1 MSYVLG
7 LSSFKLAAILGF
19 LTFSIYFLSNT
30 NPSLEYKYYVY
41 LAESLL
47 QGRVDVP
54 NLPNSYYD
62 FVVFNDKKYIPFSY
76 LPAVLVAPL
85 VAVFGTSISET
96 RLSQIIG
103 GVNIFLLFLLLK
115 RIGISKSVALVVSLF
130 FAFGT
135 VHWYVSSVGWSWFF
149 AHVLAIFFLLLALLE
164 IGGKRRLWLVGF
176 LVALAGL
183 SRQPIFLSIPLIFLL
198 AIYQEGVTGLNL
210 KKITYR
216 LTIFLIGISI
226 PTVLLLFYNYA
237 RFGSFLEQ
245 GYLQLYQT
253 YTSSNIA
260 YSFYRNFVPSNT
272 PHFGYIDIR
281 NIPLA
286 LYTMFFMAPDFLPR
300 FPFIRPSP
308 YGMSLLLTSP
318 LFILV
323 FISKAQKYLKYIL
336 WIAIIFVA
344 LPTLLHYAQGWVQF
358 GYRFVLDYIVFL
370 LILLSLALK
379 DKVSLLVI
387 CLLLYSFLI
396 NLLGINWALGKI

>member
-1 MSYVLG
+1 MFYIEDF
-7 LSSFKLAAILGF
+7 SSFKLAVILGV
-19 LTFSIYFLSNT
+19 LAFSVYFLSNI

-54 NLPNSYYD
+54 NLPSHYYD
-62 FVVFNDKKYIPFSY
+62 FVIFNDKKYIPFSY
-76 LPAVLVAPL
+76 LPAALITPL
-85 VAVFGTSISET
+85 VAIFGTSVSET

-103 GVNIFLLFLLLK
+103 GMNIFFLFLLLK
-115 RIGISKSVALVVSLF
+115 KIGVSKKVATIIGLF

-135 VHWYVSSVGWSWFF
+135 VHWYVSAIGWSWFF

-164 IGGKRRLWLVGF
+164 IVDKRRFWLVGF

-183 SRQPIFLSIPLIFLL
+183 SRQPIFLSVPVIFIL
-198 AIYQEGVTGLNL
+198 AIYQEGVTRLNF
-210 KKITYR
+210 KKITYK
-216 LTIFLIGISI
+216 LTIFLVGISI
-226 PTVLLLFYNYA
+226 PTILLLFYNYA

-260 YSFYRNFVPSNT
+260 YTFYRNFVPPTT
-272 PHFGYIDIR
+272 PHFGYMDVR

-286 LYTMFFMAPDFLPR
+286 LYTMFFMTPDFLPR

-308 YGMSLLLTSP
+308 YGMSILLTSP

-323 FISKAQKYLKYIL
+323 FISKAEKYLKYIL
-336 WIAIIFVA
+336 WVAIIFVA

-379 DKVSLLVI
+379 DKISLLVI